1 MPTAVPT
8 ARIRNVALVGHDG
21 VGKTTL
27 TEALL
32 AAAGT
37 LARKGRVEDGTT
49 VTDFEPEEHA
59 HGVSLSTA
67 VAPIV
72 VDGTKVNLLDT
83 PGLADFVVE
92 VELALSVADLALVV
106 VSAVE
111 GVQAHTRA
119 VWELAEEAG
128 VPRLVFVN
136 KLDREH
142 ADFARTVEELR
153 GAFGPH
159 VAPLELPIGAEA
171 ALRGVVDLV
180 ADTAAVYDE
189 DGRAR
194 PVDIPAELAE
204 QEHHDHEQ
212 LVEEIVVGDE
222 ELMARYLE
230 GTALTVEQLEATLA
244 GEVAAGAVVPVVC
257 GSAATGVGLD
267 LLVKLLCEVPPRRA
281 VTVEAGGDAFEVV
294 ADPDG
299 EPLAR
304 VWKTFVDPFA
314 GKVSLLH
321 VVSGTLRADAVLT
334 NTRAHVD
341 ERLHGLEEV
350 RGKDASPVPAAPA
363 GDLVAVPKL
372 ASALPGDTLAPKG
385 SPVTVG
391 ARPTSPPLLSV
402 AVRPKTPGEE
412 DRLTTGLHRLAE
424 EDPGLRVR
432 RDDETHQ
439 TIVTGMGETH
449 LQVTCERLQ
458 RRFGV
463 EVVREDVV
471 IAYRETI
478 TTSAEAEGR
487 HKKQSGGHGQFAVVH
502 LRVEPLARGEG
513 FVFVDEVVGGA
524 IPRQFIPAVEKGVR
538 HQLRSGG
545 PLGHPVVD
553 VRVTCDG
560 GKFHPV
566 DSNELSF
573 ELAGAQAV
581 AAALEQARPA
591 LLEPVSR
598 VEVVVPGT
606 SLGGVLGDLNGRRGR
621 VTDSQPVGV
630 DRQRV
635 EALVP
640 DSELT
645 RYLVDLRVLTG
656 GQGRFS
662 AEFAH
667 YVEVPAGLVERLVAH

>member
-1 MPTAVPT
+1 MPTAVSA
-8 ARIRNVALVGHDG
+8 ARIRNIALVGHDG

-32 AAAGT
+32 VATGT
-37 LARKGRVEDGTT
+37 TTRAGRVEDGTT
-49 VTDFEPEEHA
+49 TSDFEPEEHA
-59 HGVSLSTA
+59 HGVSLATA
-67 VAPIV
+67 VAPV
-72 VDGTKVNLLDT
+72 VVGGTKVNLLDT

-92 VELALSVADLALVV
+92 VELALSVADAALVV
-106 VSAVE
+106 VSAVD
-111 GVQAHTRA
+111 GVQAHTKT
-119 VWELAEEAG
+119 VWRLAEEAG

-142 ADFARTVEELR
+142 ADFARTVGQLR
-153 GAFGPH
+153 EAFGPH

-171 ALRGVVDLV
+171 TLRGVVDLV
-180 ADTAAVYDE
+180 ADTAAVYD

-194 PVDIPAELAE
+194 TVEIPPDLVE

-222 ELMARYLE
+222 ALLARYLE
-230 GTALTVEQLEATLA
+230 GAPLTPDQLEATLA
-244 GEVAAGAVVPVVC
+244 GEVATGAVVPVVC
-257 GSAATGVGLD
+257 GSATTGVGLD
-267 LLVKLLCEVPPRRA
+267 LLVNLLCELPGRRHA
-281 VTVEAGGDAFEVV
+281 TVEAGGERMEVPVDA
-294 ADPDG
+294 AA

-314 GKVSLLH
+314 GKLSLLH
-321 VVSGTLRADAVLT
+321 VVSGTLRPDAALV
-334 NTRAHVD
+334 NTRTHGE
-341 ERLHGLEEV
+341 ERLHVLEAV
-350 RGKDASPVPAAPA
+350 RGKETTPVPEALA

-372 ASALPGDTLAPKG
+372 SSTQPGDTLAPKG
-385 SPVTVG
+385 TPVVV
-391 ARPTSPPLLSV
+391 AVRPTSRPQLSV
-402 AVRPKTPGEE
+402 AVRPKTPGDE
-412 DRLTTGLHRLAE
+412 DRLSTGLHRLAE
-424 EDPGLRVR
+424 EDPSLQVR

-449 LQVTCERLQ
+449 LQVVTERLQ

-471 IAYRETI
+471 ISYRETI
-478 TTSAEAEGR
+478 TVAAEAEGR

-502 LRVEPLARGEG
+502 LRVEPLGRGEG
-513 FVFVDEVVGGA
+513 IVFVDEVVGGV
-524 IPRQFIPAVEKGVR
+524 IPRPFIPAVDKGVR
-538 HQLRSGG
+538 QQLAAGG

-553 VRVTCDG
+553 VRVICDG

-573 ELAGAQAV
+573 ELAGAAAV
-581 AAALEQARPA
+581 TAALAQARPV
-591 LLEPVSR
+591 LLEPISR
-598 VEVVVPGT
+598 LEVIVPGAA
-606 SLGGVLGDLNGRRGR
+606 LGAVLGDLNARRGR
-621 VTDSQPVGV
+621 VTDSQPADG
-630 DRQRV
+630 DWQRV

-656 GQGRFS
+656 GLGRFT

-667 YVEVPAGLVERLVAH
+667 YVDVPSAVAERLIPR

>member
-1 MPTAVPT
+1 MPTAQAPP
-8 ARIRNVALVGHDG
+8 RIRNVALVGHDG
-21 VGKTTL
+21 AGKTTL
-27 TEALL
+27 AEALL
-32 AAAGT
+32 AATGT
-37 LARKGRVEDGTT
+37 VPRAGRVDDGTT
-49 VTDFEPEEHA
+49 VCDFEPEEHA
-59 HGVSLSTA
+59 HGVSLATA
-67 VAPIV
+67 VASLV

-92 VELALSVADLALVV
+92 VELALSVADVALVV
-106 VSAVE
+106 VSAVD

-171 ALRGVVDLV
+171 GLRGVVDLV

-194 PVDIPAELAE
+194 SIEIPAELAD
-204 QEHHDHEQ
+204 QEHVDHEQ

-222 ELMARYLE
+222 TLLARYLE
-230 GTALTVEQLEATLA
+230 GGTLTPEQLEATLA
-244 GEVAAGAVVPVVC
+244 GEVATGAVVPVAC
-257 GSAATGVGLD
+257 GSATTGVGLD
-267 LLVKLLCEVPPRRA
+267 LLVKLLCELPGRRA
-281 VTVEAGGDAFEVV
+281 TTVDVGGETVDVP
-294 ADPDG
+294 ADPGG

-314 GKVSLLH
+314 GKLSLLH
-321 VVSGTLRADAVLT
+321 VVSGTLRSDTVLM

-341 ERLHGLEEV
+341 ERLHVLEAV
-350 RGKDASPVPAAPA
+350 RGKETSPVASASA

-372 ASALPGDTLAPKG
+372 GSTQPGDTLAPKG
-385 SPVTVG
+385 SPVVVR
-391 ARPTSPPLLSV
+391 ARPLSTPQLSV
-402 AVRPKTPGEE
+402 AVRPKTAGDE
-412 DRLTTGLHRLAE
+412 DRLSTGLHRLAE
-424 EDPGLRVR
+424 EDPSLRVR

-439 TIVTGMGETH
+439 TILTGMGETH
-449 LQVTCERLQ
+449 LQVVAERLH

-463 EVVREDVV
+463 EVVREDVA
-471 IAYRETI
+471 ICYRETI
-478 TTSAEAEGR
+478 TVAAEGEGR

-502 LRVEPLARGEG
+502 LRIEPLPRGEG
-513 FVFVDEVVGGA
+513 VLFVDEVVGGV
-524 IPRQFIPAVEKGVR
+524 IPRPFIPAVEKGVR
-538 HQLRSGG
+538 QQLAAGG

-573 ELAGAQAV
+573 ELAGALAV
-581 AAALEQARPA
+581 TAALDHGRPV
-591 LLEPVSR
+591 LLEPISR
-598 VEVVVPGT
+598 VEVIVPGAT
-606 SLGGVLGDLNGRRGR
+606 LGSVLGDLNARRGR
-621 VTDSQPVGV
+621 VTDSQPAGA

-640 DSELT
+640 DGELS

-656 GQGRFS
+656 GQGRYR
-662 AEFAH
+662 AEFSH
-667 YVEVPAGLVERLVAH
+667 YVEVPAGLAERLAAR

>member
-1 MPTAVPT
+1 MPTALPP

-27 TEALL
+27 VEALL
-32 AAAGT
+32 VATGAVPRA
-37 LARKGRVEDGTT
+37 GRVEDGTT
-49 VTDFEPEEHA
+49 VCDFEPEEHA
-59 HGVSLSTA
+59 HGVSLATA
-67 VAPIV
+67 VVPLV

-83 PGLADFVVE
+83 PGLVDFVVE
-92 VELALSVADLALVV
+92 VEHALSVADVALVV
-106 VSAVE
+106 VSAVD

-142 ADFARTVEELR
+142 ADFARTVDELR
-153 GAFGPH
+153 EAFGPH
-159 VAPLELPIGAEA
+159 VAPLELPIGAES

-180 ADTAAVYDE
+180 ADTAAVYDG

-194 PVDIPAELAE
+194 TVAIPAELAE

-222 ELMARYLE
+222 ELLARYLE
-230 GTALTVEQLEATLA
+230 GTALTPDQLAATLA
-244 GEVAAGAVVPVVC
+244 GEVATGAVVPVVC
-257 GSAATGVGLD
+257 GSATTGVGLD
-267 LLVKLLCEVPPRRA
+267 LLVRLLCGLPAREVVA
-281 VTVEAGGDAFEVV
+281 VEAGGETVEVPV
-294 ADPDG
+294 DPG
-299 EPLAR
+299 AEPHAR
-304 VWKTFVDPFA
+304 VSKTFVDPFA
-314 GKVSLLH
+314 GKLSLLH
-321 VVSGTLRADAVLT
+321 VVSGTLRADTVLT
-334 NTRAHVD
+334 NTRAHVE
-341 ERLHGLEEV
+341 ERLHVLEEV
-350 RGKDASPVPAAPA
+350 RGKETSPVASASA

-372 ASALPGDTLAPKG
+372 GSTQPGDTLAPKG
-385 SPVTVG
+385 SPVVVRS
-391 ARPTSPPLLSV
+391 RPTSLPQLSV
-402 AVRPKTPGEE
+402 AVRPKTPGDE
-412 DRLTTGLHRLAE
+412 DRLSTGLHRLAE
-424 EDPGLRVR
+424 EDPSLQVR

-439 TIVTGMGETH
+439 TVLTGMGETH
-449 LQVTCERLQ
+449 LQVVAERLQ

-471 IAYRETI
+471 ISYRETI
-478 TTSAEAEGR
+478 TAPAEAEGR

-502 LRVEPLARGEG
+502 LRVDPLPRGEG
-513 FVFVDEVVGGA
+513 VVFVDEVVGGV
-524 IPRQFIPAVEKGVR
+524 IPRPFIPAVEKGIR
-538 HQLRSGG
+538 QQLAAGG

-573 ELAGAQAV
+573 ELAGALAV
-581 AAALEQARPA
+581 TAALDQGKPV
-591 LLEPVSR
+591 LLEPMSR
-598 VEVVVPGT
+598 VEVVVPGAA
-606 SLGGVLGDLNGRRGR
+606 LGAVLGDLNARRGR
-621 VTDSQPVGV
+621 VTDSRPAGG

-635 EALVP
+635 EAFVP
-640 DSELT
+640 DAELT

-656 GQGRFS
+656 GQGRYV

-667 YVEVPAGLVERLVAH
+667 YVEVPAGLAVRLATR